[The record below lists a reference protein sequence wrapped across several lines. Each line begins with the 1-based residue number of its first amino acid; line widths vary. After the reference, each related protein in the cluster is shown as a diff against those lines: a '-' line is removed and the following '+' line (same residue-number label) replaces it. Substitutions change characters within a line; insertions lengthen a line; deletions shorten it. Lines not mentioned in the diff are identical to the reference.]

1 MAIFSK
7 GERHVIAINNEYANR
22 SIIYGNR
29 ASGLPETADDI
40 FNGKMAHGI
49 SIFEMTDKSG
59 AWAPVVDSEYNRRI
73 TADTLFEIT
82 GPARGY
88 EWLKTKADPDG
99 TRALGTFNNCGNGET
114 P

>member
-59 AWAPVVDSEYNRRI
+59 AGAPVVDSEDIRRI
-73 TADTLFEIT
+73 TADTSFEIT